1 MLWMY
6 VRGREWLRVDIRFD
20 NEFHEY
26 VLIVYRGEGGRQQ
39 MERFEDAASFQSR
52 LVALEKQLAI
62 EQWHADGAP
71 VLLRDG
77 WKI

>member
-1 MLWMY
+1 MLWRY
-6 VRGREWLRVDIRFD
+6 ARGHEWLRVETRFD
-20 NEFHEY
+20 NESHEY
-26 VLIVYRGEGGRQQ
+26 VLIFHRGGPTEQQ
-39 MERFEDAASFQSR
+39 IERFTDPVSSQSR
-52 LVALEKQLAI
+52 LVALEKQLDT

>member
-1 MLWMY
+1 MLWIHA
-6 VRGREWLRVDIRFD
+6 RDHEWLHVETRFD
-20 NEFHEY
+20 NESHEY
-26 VLIVYRGEGGRQQ
+26 VWIFYRGDTSQQQ
-39 MERFEDAASFQSR
+39 MERFKDAASFQSR

-77 WKI
+77 WKT